1 MKKQLFRHGEIA
13 FVKINELPEGLQK
26 SDSKIIMKG
35 SHGNDHSFDNGV
47 FYPKIDGSYI
57 FGYLEAKNT
66 TLYHADHG
74 KDGGKLR
81 TAKLPDGGYELRKQ
95 NEFINNELQQIID

>member
-13 FVKINELPEGLQK
+13 FMKINELPEGLQK

-47 FYPKIDGSYI
+47 LYPKPDSTYI
-57 FGYLEAKNT
+57 FGFFEAKNT
-66 TLYHADHG
+66 TLYHSEHG
-74 KDGGKLR
+74 IGDGKLK
-81 TAKLPDGGYELRKQ
+81 TAKLPDGFYELRKQ
-95 NEFINNELQQIID
+95 NEFINNELKQIID